1 MGTVLLTGWREGEA
15 LRSAQ
20 RDRPHAPAYWWSA
33 GTGVRR
39 RDPCREILR
48 LKDRLREII
57 AETTGQPYDRVARDS
72 DRDFYMNAQEAMEYG
87 IVDGIVSSMPML

>member
-1 MGTVLLTGWREGEA
+1 MTAGAKGKRFALPNATVHMHQPIGG
-15 LRSAQ
+15 AQ
-20 RDRPHAPAYWWSA
+20 GQASDVEIRA
-33 GTGVRR
+33 
-39 RDPCREILR
+39 REILR

>member
-1 MGTVLLTGWREGEA
+1 MGTVLLTAGAKGKRFA
-15 LRSAQ
+15 LPNATVHMHQPIGGAQ
-20 RDRPHAPAYWWSA
+20 GQASDVEIRA
-33 GTGVRR
+33 
-39 RDPCREILR
+39 REILR